1 MAALEAAG
9 LPPADARASLQACH
23 GDADAA
29 LLHATSAECLA
40 AGGAAALASQAVFIT
55 ARRSA

>member
-1 MAALEAAG
+1 MAALAAAG
-9 LPPADARASLQACH
+9 LPPADARAALQACH

-40 AGGAAALASQAVFIT
+40 AGGAAVLASKAVFT
-55 ARRSA
+55 SARRSA

>member
-1 MAALEAAG
+1 VAALAAAG
-9 LPPADARASLQACH
+9 LPPVDARAALEACH

-40 AGGAAALASQAVFIT
+40 AGGAAALASKAVFIT